1 MLFYLYLSQAHD
13 AEEPNDNVDSDMQVA
28 KMDATASSSSSSLVS
43 SAASPKTEKPKDKDE
58 AEKKKQPATK
68 VPVVSTS
75 KNSKPAEVKPPPRPN
90 MDDKSLVGQVLF
102 FCYSVIVGDETRIVP
117 FFGRIKS
124 VQPRTNEFKVHWAD
138 IKSYHPPNEP
148 CVQVNSPSSTS
159 CVEVDLNKWWLG
171 MSVWGSWCVGPKD
184 SFQEMLKLY
193 KVRKFDFIIRIIIFH
208 YSYSSLAGWT
218 LTYLGYL

>member
-1 MLFYLYLSQAHD
+1 LLFYLYLSQAHD

-28 KMDATASSSSSSLVS
+28 KMSTPKKLDATASSSSSLVS
-43 SAASPKTEKPKDKDE
+43 SAASPETEKPKDKDE
-58 AEKKKQPATK
+58 A
-68 VPVVSTS
+68 VSTS

-90 MDDKSLVGQVLF
+90 MDNKLVGQVLF
-102 FCYSVIVGDETRIVP
+102 FCYSVIVGGETRIVP

-124 VQPRTNEFKVHWAD
+124 VQPKLKNKLFTLKVHWAD
-138 IKSYHPPNEP
+138 IKSYHPQNEP